1 MATQTALTSRDGGK
15 YKELVNQIY
24 KETLENG
31 KVVKTK
37 LIGVVDPIC
46 QNNDK
51 YIPQSRKTTNL
62 VDGYI
67 ERMSEKKEKIHKKP
81 IPQKNNINYDMNP
94 SLVNYEVKYHIKTR
108 PNEKNATSFKTYEND
123 KHLKTYPPKDEMKSI
138 ISPGKKQP
146 TSTIIE
152 PLIKVNVSFI

>member
-51 YIPQSRKTTNL
+51 YICC
-62 VDGYI
+62 
-67 ERMSEKKEKIHKKP
+67 
-81 IPQKNNINYDMNP
+81 
-94 SLVNYEVKYHIKTR
+94 
-108 PNEKNATSFKTYEND
+108 
-123 KHLKTYPPKDEMKSI
+123 
-138 ISPGKKQP
+138 
-146 TSTIIE
+146 
-152 PLIKVNVSFI
+152 